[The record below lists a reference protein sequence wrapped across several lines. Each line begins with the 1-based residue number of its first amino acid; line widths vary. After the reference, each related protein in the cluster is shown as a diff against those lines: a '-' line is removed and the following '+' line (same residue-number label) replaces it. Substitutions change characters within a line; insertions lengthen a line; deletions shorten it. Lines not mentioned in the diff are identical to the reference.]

1 MRTTSIRLATHFR
14 QPSIRFL
21 GKRHLPSEPDV
32 PHPHPQAPP
41 DYQRVFTNHSSSP
54 KSTATQS
61 SEGSEA
67 GVQTYTYF
75 WEAPSRLWAYRA
87 RVPDEAEMEA
97 IMTGGA
103 SSA

>member
-1 MRTTSIRLATHFR
+1 MRSTVARFATQFR
-14 QPSIRFL
+14 TPSIRFL

-41 DYQRVFTNHSSSP
+41 DYQRVFTNHASSSNP
-54 KSTATQS
+54 TAAESQASEST
-61 SEGSEA
+61 
-67 GVQTYTYF
+67 VQTYTNF
-75 WEAPSRLWAYRA
+75 WEAPSRHWAYRA

-103 SSA
+103 SS